1 VSTLANA
8 RRPRVNHS
16 ASDVYELHRGHAPL
30 LISLPHDGTAIPD
43 DIAPHLQDA
52 ARRVPD
58 TDWHV
63 ATLYDFARELGASIL
78 VPRYSRYVID
88 LNRPPDGGALYPGRT
103 ETGLCPTI
111 AFSGEP
117 IYREGHA
124 PDAAEVERRRQ
135 TYWQPYHSA
144 LASELARLKSAH
156 GRALLWEG
164 HSIRSEVPMLFEGR
178 LPDLNLG
185 TADGASCSSA
195 RLERITTLLA
205 QQTDYSWV
213 ANGRFKGG
221 YITRHYGR
229 PAEGVDAIQLEL
241 AQLTYMDERSQ
252 RYDALRAGRL
262 QGLLRKMLLAALE

>member
-1 VSTLANA
+1 M
-8 RRPRVNHS
+8 NHT
-16 ASDVYELHRGHAPL
+16 ASDVYELHQGSAPL

-43 DIAPHLQDA
+43 DIAPHLHDA

-88 LNRPPDGGALYPGRT
+88 LNRPPDGGALYPGRA
-103 ETGLCPTI
+103 ETSLCPTI
-111 AFSGEP
+111 AFSGEA

-124 PDAAEVERRRQ
+124 PDATEIERRRQ

-144 LASELARLKSAH
+144 LARELARLKSAH

-185 TADGASCSSA
+185 TADGDSCGNT
-195 RLERITTLLA
+195 RLDRITALLA

-229 PAEGVDAIQLEL
+229 PAEGIDAIQLEL

-252 RYDALRAGRL
+252 RYDAVRAGRL
-262 QGLLRKMLLAALE
+262 QGLLRKMLLAALV

>member
-1 VSTLANA
+1 M
-8 RRPRVNHS
+8 NHT
-16 ASDVYELHRGHAPL
+16 ASDVYELHRGTEPL

-43 DIAPHLQDA
+43 DIAPHLHDA

-78 VPRYSRYVID
+78 VPRHSRYVID
-88 LNRPPDGGALYPGRT
+88 LNRPPDGGALYPGRA

-124 PDAAEVERRRQ
+124 PDAAEVERRRLL
-135 TYWQPYHSA
+135 YWQPYHSA
-144 LASELARLKSAH
+144 LVGELTRLKSAH

-195 RLERITTLLA
+195 RLDRITALLG
-205 QQTDYSWV
+205 QQSDYSWV

-229 PAEGVDAIQLEL
+229 PAEGIDAIQLEL
-241 AQLTYMDERSQ
+241 AQLTYMDERSH
-252 RYDALRAGRL
+252 RYDAVRAGRL
-262 QGLLRKMLLAALE
+262 QGLLRKMLVAALA